1 MSATASDVR
10 RRSESAT
17 RTIGASPRGKR
28 KARLRAYV
36 ELARAS
42 NLPTIFTQT
51 AAGIA
56 LAAPSFKVADCVL
69 LGGGFSCAYS
79 GGMFLNDAF
88 DWKHD
93 VRARP
98 DRPIPSG
105 RVMPYDAFRAGGT
118 LLATGAVAIVADGA
132 LHGHALLAF
141 IGALAL
147 VTAIVVY
154 DAWHRENAAAPLV
167 MGACRALVY
176 LCAAYAL
183 AGRASIDAG
192 TAAVAMLV
200 YVAGLSEISR
210 APRLSPLSLAML
222 LVAPFLL
229 AALAGSARDVG
240 ALAFVVLLGL
250 LTAIALLR
258 AARGDSKRATVLLLA
273 GMSLVDAV
281 ILARFGHFALA
292 MCAAALVPITK
303 ALQRVVRG
311 T

>member
-1 MSATASDVR
+1 VSAAVG
-10 RRSESAT
+10 

-56 LAAPSFKVADCVL
+56 LAEPSFELADCVL
-69 LGGGFSCAYS
+69 LGAGFSCAYS

-88 DWKHD
+88 DWRYD

-105 RVMPYDAFRAGGT
+105 RVMPQDAFRIGGA
-118 LLATGAVAIVADGA
+118 LLAIGALAIGADGA
-132 LHGHALLAF
+132 LHGHALPAF
-141 IGALAL
+141 VAALTL
-147 VTAIVVY
+147 VTAIVLY
-154 DAWHRENAAAPLV
+154 DVWHRDNAAAPLV

-176 LCAAYAL
+176 LGAACAV
-183 AGRASIDAG
+183 AGRTSTDTG
-192 TAAVAMLV
+192 TAAAAMLA
-200 YVAGLSEISR
+200 YVAGLSQISR
-210 APRLSPLSLAML
+210 APRLSLLSLSML

-229 AALAGSARDVG
+229 AALAGSAHDVG

-250 LTAIALLR
+250 LASTALLR
-258 AARGDSKRATVLLLA
+258 AARGESQRATVLLLA

-281 ILARFGHFALA
+281 VLARFGHFALA
-292 MCAAALVPITK
+292 VCAAALVPITK